1 MRKQQM
7 SASLITTSA
16 PVVTAPVASMEVAA
30 PVLVASPEVEKKGSK
45 RARKEPAPAGGPS
58 DGCVMKP
65 VEAAPKGK
73 KKTPPTAKP
82 MEGEEAPQAEAS
94 AEEVCEGERKEAMC
108 SSLIVAKAIRVLLKS
123 HSTPI
128 HLGSDALPALNAK
141 VTELIYEA
149 IGRALANG
157 RKTLKNSDF

>member
-1 MRKQQM
+1 M
-7 SASLITTSA
+7 SATLSSSLTS
-16 PVVTAPVASMEVAA
+16 VSVASMEVAA
-30 PVLVASPEVEKKGSK
+30 PVIVASPEVEKKGAK
-45 RARKEPAPAGGPS
+45 RARKEVAPAG
-58 DGCVMKP
+58 
-65 VEAAPKGK
+65 
-73 KKTPPTAKP
+73 
-82 MEGEEAPQAEAS
+82 AEAS
-94 AEEVCEGERKEAMC
+94 ADPSSAATVSRSKKKAASPKPADSEAPAVESEGAAFEAGACEGEKKD
-108 SSLIVAKAIRVLLKS
+108 SSGSLIVAKAIRVLLKS

>member
-1 MRKQQM
+1 M
-7 SASLITTSA
+7 SATLSSSLTS
-16 PVVTAPVASMEVAA
+16 VSVASMEVAA
-30 PVLVASPEVEKKGSK
+30 PVIVASPEVEKKGAK
-45 RARKEPAPAGGPS
+45 RARKE
-58 DGCVMKP
+58 V
-65 VEAAPKGK
+65 
-73 KKTPPTAKP
+73 TPT
-82 MEGEEAPQAEAS
+82 GAEAS
-94 AEEVCEGERKEAMC
+94 ADPSSAAAVSRSKKKAASPKPADCEAPAVESEGAAFEAGTCEGEKKD
-108 SSLIVAKAIRVLLKS
+108 SSGSLIVAKAIRVLLKS

>member
-1 MRKQQM
+1 M

-16 PVVTAPVASMEVAA
+16 SVVTAPVASMEVAA
-30 PVLVASPEVEKKGSK
+30 PVLVASPEVEKKGAK
-45 RARKEPAPAGGPS
+45 RARKEPAPAAGS
-58 DGCVMKP
+58 SEGCATKAAT
-65 VEAAPKGK
+65 EAPKGK
-73 KKTPPTAKP
+73 KKAPPTAKP

-94 AEEVCEGERKEAMC
+94 AEEVCEGERKEAIG

>member
-1 MRKQQM
+1 M
-7 SASLITTSA
+7 SAMLNSSLATI
-16 PVVTAPVASMEVAA
+16 PVVSMEVTAPVI
-30 PVLVASPEVEKKGSK
+30 VASPEVEKKGAK
-45 RARKEPAPAGGPS
+45 RARKEAAPAGA
-58 DGCVMKP
+58 DAHVEAP
-65 VEAAPKGK
+65 VETPAPKGK
-73 KKTPPTAKP
+73 KKAAAKLP
-82 MEGEEAPQAEAS
+82 EGEPVLVEGEGVACEAS
-94 AEEVCEGERKEAMC
+94 GEDAKEAEKRD
-108 SSLIVAKAIRVLLKS
+108 SSGSLIVAKAIRVLLKS